1 MLKIVFMIISKEGL
15 KDNPPPSLKGCILA
29 TKIALHIKHRLSLD
43 APDKKFKQ
51 KVFFKNQRFRRKR
64 NLPKPKTKLYVS
76 GEDTSTTK
84 KKV

>member
-43 APDKKFKQ
+43 APDKKIQTKGIFQ
-51 KVFFKNQRFRRKR
+51 
-64 NLPKPKTKLYVS
+64 KPKV
-76 GEDTSTTK
+76 
-84 KKV
+84 